1 MTAPAALNHGD
12 QKREPPPAQVGIAIA
27 GGGLGGLALAVGL
40 LERGFDVHVFE
51 AAQELRTGSGTII
64 GIAANGNTALDGLK
78 PGLERAIR
86 EVGSVT
92 KKVVAYR
99 LRDGESTEK
108 RNLNV
113 GMTIIRWQ
121 SVQNV
126 LAKLVSPK
134 RVHCGHR
141 LSAYDAVQD
150 GVDVT
155 FDLVGTSAEHHYT
168 HRNEQAACGTRTVRA
183 KLLVG
188 ADGIRSAVRRI
199 IAGDAPRYV
208 HHLNWNAVVP
218 TELIPGLEKDTLH
231 RTEDDVTGLITF
243 KADAGHGWSF
253 WQVRVRDTDGRL
265 ADALGPKW
273 GGLGKPGAK
282 QRALEHL
289 EGLGEAYDAVRSAIK
304 STAEADI
311 FERRLMANGPVDTWL
326 DADGRVALLGDAAHA
341 MHPGPGEG
349 ARQAFE
355 DAHQLCL
362 ALVDAGARALEP
374 AAVRRA
380 LKRYELLRKHRCET
394 VQAVALEGS
403 GLPRE
408 ETVPPEYRNFT
419 LEQRYDRFNELA
431 RWLRSY
437 PDNPFGDPDSRF
449 FKPPAGL
456 QRLVQELV

>member
-1 MTAPAALNHGD
+1 MAVLPAASVTE
-12 QKREPPPAQVGIAIA
+12 QKAPPPAEVGIAIA

-64 GIAANGNTALDGLK
+64 GITANANTALDGLK
-78 PGLERAIR
+78 PGLERAVR
-86 EVGSVT
+86 EEGSVS
-92 KKVVAYR
+92 KEWLSYR
-99 LRDGESTEK
+99 LQDGKEVEK
-108 RNLNV
+108 KNIKMGITV
-113 GMTIIRWQ
+113 IRWQ

-126 LAKLVSPK
+126 LAKLVPPE

-141 LSAYDAVQD
+141 LSAYEAVQD

-155 FDLVGTSAEHHYT
+155 FDLVGSSGEHHYT
-168 HRNEQAACGTRTVRA
+168 HRNEQAACGQRTVRA

-199 IAGDAPRYV
+199 MAGDAPRYV

-218 TELIPGLEKDTLH
+218 TEFIPGLEKDTLH

-289 EGLGEAYDAVRSAIK
+289 EGLGKAYNAVRSAIE

-311 FERRLMANGPVDTWL
+311 FERRLMANGPIDTWL
-326 DADGRVALLGDAAHA
+326 DADSRVVLLGDAAHA

-362 ALVDAGARALEP
+362 ALVAQGPRALERG
-374 AAVRRA
+374 AVRRA
-380 LKRYELLRKHRCET
+380 LQRYELLRKHRCET
-394 VQAVALEGS
+394 VQAMALEGS
-403 GLPRE
+403 GLPPE
-408 ETVPPEYRNFT
+408 ETVPPEIRGFT
-419 LEQRYDRFNELA
+419 REQRVDRFMEFA
-431 RWLRSY
+431 SWLRTY
-437 PDNPFGDPDSRF
+437 PNNPVGDPNSRF

-456 QRLVQELV
+456 QRLVEELG